1 MSDNEELIFRKLS
14 LRYNL
19 SEQII
24 KEICHSQ
31 FEFTSKTIKE
41 MDLKNKTDEEIKN
54 LKTNF
59 RFRMLGSLYVSDK
72 LLYNRKIIEKIK
84 QDKKNGDND

>member
-1 MSDNEELIFRKLS
+1 MTKTEELIFRRLS
-14 LRYNL
+14 LKYGL

-41 MDLKNKTDEEIKN
+41 LDLKNLKDEEIKE

-59 RFRMLGSLYVSDK
+59 RFKKLGSLYISDK
-72 LLYNRKIIEKIK
+72 LLYIRKKLKEKE
-84 QDKKNGDND
+84 NGNNG